1 MHIFLISVTYYP
13 DQKSASFMLKTL
25 AEDLI
30 NLGHEVTVLTF
41 SSSIR
46 SKLSVD
52 IINQVKVIRLSVPDP
67 GFSKIKRALIELS
80 YSRMIISFLKSDFLN
95 NQKKIDAVLYYSPS
109 IFFGKAVNFIKNKWS
124 IDSYLIVR
132 DLFPDWLVKIGQ
144 MKKGII
150 YYFFK
155 IYERKSFLS
164 ANTIGVESI
173 ADISYAKNII
183 KNTDIQV
190 EHLLNWFSVSES
202 KSNNTDSSSFLAKDK
217 INLIYGGSLGLAQD
231 LEGFLSLLSRLDSA
245 KKLRIIIIGS
255 GEKKD
260 SISNFINQSNL
271 DIKLIPMM
279 ERAKYLDLVS
289 MADGG
294 LVCLDKNLEANNYPG
309 KSFDYMHFSKP
320 LFCYLNTNNEFG
332 TMVKNRKFGYVVEGG
347 NLDSLDKNL
356 KLFIENLEIRN
367 LRGSN
372 AKNVLADSFSV
383 RKSAL
388 QIESAFNRDII

>member
-1 MHIFLISVTYYP
+1 
-13 DQKSASFMLKTL
+13 
-25 AEDLI
+25 
-30 NLGHEVTVLTF
+30 
-41 SSSIR
+41 
-46 SKLSVD
+46 
-52 IINQVKVIRLSVPDP
+52 
-67 GFSKIKRALIELS
+67 
-80 YSRMIISFLKSDFLN
+80 
-95 NQKKIDAVLYYSPS
+95 
-109 IFFGKAVNFIKNKWS
+109 
-124 IDSYLIVR
+124 
-132 DLFPDWLVKIGQ
+132 